1 MGRFLTRDTYTG
13 EEEEPE
19 SLHLYAYREN
29 DGANAWD
36 PSGHRS
42 AKYKLYDLGKKHV
55 GWKWFK
61 CIYSTQREYTLTVKI
76 LKKEIKE
83 SSKKNNIK
91 KAIIQSIVFRELLFW
106 GIEDQV
112 ADTAVALGF
121 KKDSSTGPAQIYAK
135 TAQIYAKTA
144 INAHN
149 AFNSKKIEEHSV
161 GILYCRTRYFIIK
174 ETMQTKFAFVICA
187 GAP

>member
-91 KAIIQSIVFRELLFW
+91 KA
-106 GIEDQV
+106 
-112 ADTAVALGF
+112 VALGF

-187 GAP
+187 GAPQIAK